1 MFNYNQHEGILHY
14 ILEDNICK
22 KSSYKASKATK
33 NCPCLKWLIS
43 SKIKIKLYFPF
54 LATKCIKLG
63 FKKGIKNAE
72 NCRFEMGIAGHISIH
87 TLNAGSSTTYVWLKV
102 GFASLP
108 GIDFHRAFGSNKAFW
123 ALLQFQANL
132 AATDCSGS
140 IK

>member
-1 MFNYNQHEGILHY
+1 M
-14 ILEDNICK
+14 
-22 KSSYKASKATK
+22 
-33 NCPCLKWLIS
+33 KWLIS
-43 SKIKIKLYFPF
+43 SKIKIKIYFPF

-123 ALLQFQANL
+123 HCITSISSKSGCNRLLWLFKMSGCSICVLFDKAFNLTNAL
-132 AATDCSGS
+132 
-140 IK
+140 